1 MSTAEWFY
9 LQGTRE
15 VGPFTRD
22 QIQSLFSSSSINED
36 TFLWRP
42 GYADWTPLSAFEEFR
57 SRPPRSLAARQRNNT
72 ARQGEG
78 PAREWDPANSAPQ
91 SIATGQWIDESPH
104 PWRRYFARAIDNFFW
119 GTLIALAIG
128 IAVAFYDL
136 QMAEQMG
143 SLFEGPAG
151 RVADLIITLI
161 ICLIPNAVMIG
172 LTGGSLGKG
181 LFGICVL
188 DRDDRPIGLWRA
200 FKREFRVL
208 VFGLGL
214 GIPIVTL
221 ITLIIAYRKLKN
233 DGLTSWDQAMDLKV
247 VHRRRGAKQNV
258 GYVVGFLVL
267 AGLVAFWAWLST
279 L

>member
-1 MSTAEWFY
+1 MSAAEWFY

-42 GYADWTPLSAFEEFR
+42 GYADWTPLSAFEEF
-57 SRPPRSLAARQRNNT
+57 SARPPRPAAARQRNAPPVGERDQ
-72 ARQGEG
+72 AR
-78 PAREWDPANSAPQ
+78 AWDPSNAAPQ
-91 SIATGQWIDESPH
+91 SVAIGQWIDESPH

-128 IAVAFYDL
+128 IAIAFYDL
-136 QMAEQMG
+136 QMAEKMD
-143 SLFEGPAG
+143 SLFEGPGG
-151 RVADLIITLI
+151 RVADLIVTLI

-172 LTGGSLGKG
+172 LTGGNLGKG

-221 ITLIIAYRKLKN
+221 ITLIIAYKKLKD

-258 GYVVGFLVL
+258 GYVVGALLL
-267 AGLVAFWAWLST
+267 ASLVAFWAWLTT